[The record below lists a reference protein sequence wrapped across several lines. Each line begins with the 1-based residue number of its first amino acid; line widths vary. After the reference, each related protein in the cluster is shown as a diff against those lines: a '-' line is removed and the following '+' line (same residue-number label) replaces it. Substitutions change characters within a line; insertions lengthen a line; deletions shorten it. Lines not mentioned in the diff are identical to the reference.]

1 MDIQQL
7 SIRQKQIF
15 QILLNSSDYIP
26 CKDIAVKLNVSMRTI
41 KSDIKILKDM
51 VKDPSLRCTFES
63 MPSKG
68 YKITCQNISQLQLSD
83 DYFFSSNKYLEDDIR
98 QVKLFLDIL
107 NSHKILTVNELTHRY
122 YISRTTLYKDLE
134 NIERDLKKY
143 NIQLVYTPY
152 KGISVEGTEID
163 IRCALQNKLLLNASF
178 LSEEFYHYFGYS
190 YFTKKNLLEFINS
203 FSMNKIS
210 DFELSNLYQH
220 LLVILMR
227 CQSEQ
232 YIDLQQLNYNQF
244 VNELDIQK
252 VSEYFYKNKPV
263 TLTIPRDEIIYF
275 ILLIKGCNLG
285 FCNQF
290 ALDLTV
296 NSLNKLS
303 ELLKIDFN
311 DSIRIAN
318 LSKYIYSMLIRSYN
332 HFAQNSVLLDEIRDK
347 HILSFDISYR
357 YVTILEDML
366 NIKIDKREV
375 AYLSYY
381 FLDIRESLKKYY
393 KPNKILLVSFR
404 GATMCKHLLAELT
417 SNFSFHSFEVCE
429 LYEVEEKV
437 NQHHYSFIISD
448 VSIHLNKDIPII
460 LVSHFLD
467 SNDYK
472 LIRKHLR
479 IVLNDLVEDCF
490 LHQKIF
496 SLEDKNAFLKMISSS
511 LDEFV
516 TLRDRERQFTYQ
528 IGHAAIVFVYN
539 DSFQTSI
546 YYSQNGIYWDNQL
559 IHYVFVIN
567 ITEYNGFLTYSKIIN
582 IFLKKVDER

>member
-68 YKITCQNISQLQLSD
+68 CKITCQNISQLQLSD

-232 YIDLQQLNYNQF
+232 YIDLQQLNYDQF

-252 VSEYFYKNKPV
+252 VSEYF
-263 TLTIPRDEIIYF
+263 
-275 ILLIKGCNLG
+275 
-285 FCNQF
+285 
-290 ALDLTV
+290 
-296 NSLNKLS
+296 
-303 ELLKIDFN
+303 LKI
-311 DSIRIAN
+311 
-318 LSKYIYSMLIRSYN
+318 
-332 HFAQNSVLLDEIRDK
+332 
-347 HILSFDISYR
+347 
-357 YVTILEDML
+357 
-366 NIKIDKREV
+366 
-375 AYLSYY
+375 
-381 FLDIRESLKKYY
+381 
-393 KPNKILLVSFR
+393 
-404 GATMCKHLLAELT
+404 
-417 SNFSFHSFEVCE
+417 
-429 LYEVEEKV
+429 
-437 NQHHYSFIISD
+437 
-448 VSIHLNKDIPII
+448 
-460 LVSHFLD
+460 
-467 SNDYK
+467 
-472 LIRKHLR
+472 
-479 IVLNDLVEDCF
+479 
-490 LHQKIF
+490 
-496 SLEDKNAFLKMISSS
+496 
-511 LDEFV
+511 
-516 TLRDRERQFTYQ
+516 
-528 IGHAAIVFVYN
+528 
-539 DSFQTSI
+539 
-546 YYSQNGIYWDNQL
+546 SQ
-559 IHYVFVIN
+559 
-567 ITEYNGFLTYSKIIN
+567 
-582 IFLKKVDER
+582 

>member
-1 MDIQQL
+1 M
-7 SIRQKQIF
+7 
-15 QILLNSSDYIP
+15 
-26 CKDIAVKLNVSMRTI
+26 
-41 KSDIKILKDM
+41 
-51 VKDPSLRCTFES
+51 
-63 MPSKG
+63 
-68 YKITCQNISQLQLSD
+68 
-83 DYFFSSNKYLEDDIR
+83 
-98 QVKLFLDIL
+98 
-107 NSHKILTVNELTHRY
+107 
-122 YISRTTLYKDLE
+122 
-134 NIERDLKKY
+134 
-143 NIQLVYTPY
+143 
-152 KGISVEGTEID
+152 
-163 IRCALQNKLLLNASF
+163 
-178 LSEEFYHYFGYS
+178 
-190 YFTKKNLLEFINS
+190 
-203 FSMNKIS
+203 
-210 DFELSNLYQH
+210 
-220 LLVILMR
+220 
-227 CQSEQ
+227 
-232 YIDLQQLNYNQF
+232 
-244 VNELDIQK
+244 
-252 VSEYFYKNKPV
+252 

-448 VSIHLNKDIPII
+448 VSIHLNKD
-460 LVSHFLD
+460 
-467 SNDYK
+467 K
-472 LIRKHLR
+472 
-479 IVLNDLVEDCF
+479 
-490 LHQKIF
+490 
-496 SLEDKNAFLKMISSS
+496 
-511 LDEFV
+511 
-516 TLRDRERQFTYQ
+516 
-528 IGHAAIVFVYN
+528 
-539 DSFQTSI
+539 
-546 YYSQNGIYWDNQL
+546 W
-559 IHYVFVIN
+559 
-567 ITEYNGFLTYSKIIN
+567 
-582 IFLKKVDER
+582 